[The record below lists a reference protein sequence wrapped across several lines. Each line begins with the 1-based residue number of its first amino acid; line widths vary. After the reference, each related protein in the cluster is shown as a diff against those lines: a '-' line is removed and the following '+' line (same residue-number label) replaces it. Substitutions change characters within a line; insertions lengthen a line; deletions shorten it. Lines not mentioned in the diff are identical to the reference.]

1 MKKASLIILTAI
13 IFLMSAVPAF
23 AKETEEAANQELMNV
38 RAFAKLYGYV
48 RFFHPSD
55 ENTQIDWKRFA
66 IHGVS
71 KVRAAKTKNELT
83 TTLQE
88 LFYPIAPTMNLSKQ
102 DKATRLSP
110 PTQAKNLTAWLHEGV
125 KMDVP
130 QLDPLYKSERPQ
142 SADLSEIKLMDQL
155 AEVEHVLQPG
165 ETVVKPIAPGVFAH
179 IPLVL
184 YRDDKGTLGATPK
197 SAQALTQMQQQLSRI
212 DLAKASLDDQNV
224 RLANFVITWNV
235 LQHFYPYFDVV
246 KVDWEQAL
254 TDALQQSLKDQTTD
268 QFVQTMKQMLEKTR
282 DGHSGMF
289 GPMNQKSD
297 RAYFPFRVEWIEE
310 QVVIS
315 NAKTD
320 IDLKPGDIIL
330 NMNGKSATAYF
341 KQLEKYIAGSE
352 QWKRYIAATQFSEG
366 TIGKK
371 AKLTVQRGEQK
382 FDISIP
388 YTVKNYNEVDEF
400 IRPVSIDKVAD
411 DIYYVNLSNITIDMF
426 KERLHELEKAK
437 GIIFDMRGYPTNL
450 MQDLLSYVTD
460 APVMLPH
467 SYVPIS
473 VYPDQEKAG
482 FRLDRMSVEPSQ
494 PKLKGKMVFLTYGG
508 AISRAEWLLGVVEHY
523 RLGEIVGEPTAG
535 ANGNGNGMEL
545 PGGYN
550 IFWTGQKVLKQDGS
564 QHHLIGIEPTV
575 PVKRTIKELRE
586 GRDIYMEKAIEVIN
600 AAKSTR

>member
-1 MKKASLIILTAI
+1 MKKASLIVLTAI
-13 IFLMSAVPAF
+13 VFLMSAVPAF
-23 AKETEEAANQELMNV
+23 AKEKESSSHQELMNV
-38 RAFAKLYGYV
+38 RAFTKLYGYV

-66 IHGVS
+66 IYGVS
-71 KVRAAKTKNELT
+71 KVRAAKTKDELT
-83 TTLQE
+83 TTLQD
-88 LFYPIAPTMNLSKQ
+88 LFYPIAPTMNLTKQ

-110 PTQAKNLTAWLHEGV
+110 PAQAKNLTAWLHEGV
-125 KMDVP
+125 KMDIP
-130 QLDPLYKSERPQ
+130 QLDLLYKSERPQ

-165 ETVVKPIAPGVFAH
+165 ETVVKPIAPGIFAH

-197 SAQALTQMQQQLSRI
+197 SAQELTQLQQQLSRI
-212 DLAKASLDDQNV
+212 DLAKASLDDTNV

-254 TDALQQSLKDQTTD
+254 TDALQQCLKDQTTD

-282 DGHSGMF
+282 DGHSGML
-289 GPMNQKSD
+289 GPKNQTSD

-315 NAKTD
+315 NVKSG
-320 IDLKPGDIIL
+320 IDLRRGDIIL
-330 NMNGKSATAYF
+330 KLNEKSATAYF
-341 KQLEKYIAGSE
+341 KELEKYIAGSE
-352 QWKRYIAATQFSEG
+352 QWKRYTAATQFSEG
-366 TIGKK
+366 SIGKE
-371 AKLTVQRGEQK
+371 ATLTVQRGEQK
-382 FDISIP
+382 FEISLS
-388 YTVKNYNEVDEF
+388 YTSKNIMEVDDF
-400 IRPVSIDKVAD
+400 IRPEPIDKVAD

-426 KERLHELEKAK
+426 KERLPELEKAK
-437 GIIFDMRGYPTNL
+437 GIIFDMRGYPNV
-450 MQDLLSYVTD
+450 MQDLLSYLTD
-460 APVMLPH
+460 VPLQLP
-467 SYVPIS
+467 SQYVPIS

-564 QHHLIGIEPTV
+564 QHHLVGIQPTV